1 MRFLYNFDATA
12 VRSQHP
18 KGNLQSP
25 AGCVKDRDRSISPL
39 RPAKNLKSS
48 AAERMERVEDLD
60 VRAFCAQGIVRVG
73 ALTLTSTVSSPLED
87 YLRMGNDGGPPA
99 RSSSFCR

>member
-25 AGCVKDRDRSISPL
+25 AGWVKDRDRSVSPL

-60 VRAFCAQGIVRVG
+60 VRAFCAQGIVGVG
-73 ALTLTSTVSSPLED
+73 ASIRISI
-87 YLRMGNDGGPPA
+87 A
-99 RSSSFCR
+99 